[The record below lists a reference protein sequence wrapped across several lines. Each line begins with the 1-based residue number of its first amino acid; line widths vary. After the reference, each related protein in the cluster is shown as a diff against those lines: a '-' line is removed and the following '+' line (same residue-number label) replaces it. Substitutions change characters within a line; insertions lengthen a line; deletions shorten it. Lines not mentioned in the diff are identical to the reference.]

1 VNGTEFLL
9 GPEALA
15 RHGERVAL
23 VCGAESVTYAELARQ
38 SALAAAAYASL
49 GVKPGDK
56 VLLLM
61 RDTPQFAAA
70 WLGLVRMGAVAV
82 ALNNKVSEA
91 EYRHVLADSE
101 ARLALVEDVFVEA
114 RRDLSAELAAQG
126 RLVVAG
132 DQASSSDA
140 RAPRWQTLLASA
152 RPGSAL
158 DVAPEW
164 PAFYLYSSGTTGRA
178 KGIVHSHHA
187 VTCVGAALR
196 LLGVR
201 AGEKVFATS
210 RFFFAYGLEHGLLG
224 PLAMGATSIV
234 CPDWPDEHAVLEAMA
249 AHAPRYFFSVPT
261 VYRRLLAQPTDR
273 LAALRAVAACVAAGE
288 HVPAQLVA
296 QWKAATGLE
305 LLSLYGMS
313 ETFCACLVTPP
324 GTSDGRRTGKPLPG
338 IELRLLAADGTPVET
353 GTPGILW
360 VKHPSQALEYR
371 NLPER
376 TREQFKDG
384 WFCTRDFFVRDAE
397 GHYLHQGRAD
407 ELVKIAGQ
415 WVLPSEL
422 EAAAASAPEVV
433 EAACVP
439 VPDRDGFER
448 LALFLIPRGD
458 GEAALRAAAQAC
470 ERALPRHKRPKW
482 LRAVAEL
489 PRTPTGKVQ
498 RFKLRE
504 QLARELEAAK

>member
-1 VNGTEFLL
+1 
-9 GPEALA
+9 
-15 RHGERVAL
+15 
-23 VCGAESVTYAELARQ
+23 
-38 SALAAAAYASL
+38 
-49 GVKPGDK
+49 
-56 VLLLM
+56 
-61 RDTPQFAAA
+61 
-70 WLGLVRMGAVAV
+70 
-82 ALNNKVSEA
+82 
-91 EYRHVLADSE
+91 
-101 ARLALVEDVFVEA
+101 
-114 RRDLSAELAAQG
+114 
-126 RLVVAG
+126 
-132 DQASSSDA
+132 
-140 RAPRWQTLLASA
+140 
-152 RPGSAL
+152 
-158 DVAPEW
+158 
-164 PAFYLYSSGTTGRA
+164 YLYSSGTTGRA

-353 GTPGILW
+353 G
-360 VKHPSQALEYR
+360 
-371 NLPER
+371 
-376 TREQFKDG
+376 
-384 WFCTRDFFVRDAE
+384 
-397 GHYLHQGRAD
+397 
-407 ELVKIAGQ
+407 
-415 WVLPSEL
+415 
-422 EAAAASAPEVV
+422 
-433 EAACVP
+433 
-439 VPDRDGFER
+439 
-448 LALFLIPRGD
+448 
-458 GEAALRAAAQAC
+458 
-470 ERALPRHKRPKW
+470 
-482 LRAVAEL
+482 
-489 PRTPTGKVQ
+489 
-498 RFKLRE
+498 
-504 QLARELEAAK
+504 